1 MSSMASTRS
10 VLSTTRASFVAAF
23 EPMLTWSSCPCDEGI
38 ESTEA
43 GMQSPLLWLTIE
55 AAVYCGI
62 MKPLLSPGSATRKWG
77 SPRDPEISW

>member
-1 MSSMASTRS
+1 MASTRS
-10 VLSTTRASFVAAF
+10 VLSTTRRSFVAAF

-43 GMQSPLLWLTIE
+43 GMQSPFDWLTID

-62 MKPLLSPGSATRKWG
+62 MKPLFRPGLATRNFG
-77 SPRDPEISW
+77 RSRAPEISL